1 MPSLPRSS
9 VRRIDHGAIWLA
21 NLNPGKG
28 TEPGKTRPVLVVQS
42 QTLLDAGHPST
53 LVIPLTSNLVDDAE
67 PLRLRVKAFARLKR
81 DSDLL
86 IDQLRAIDNR
96 RLTSGPLGD
105 CSPALMREVQSA
117 IVEVLDLPG
126 WRTGQ

>member
-1 MPSLPRSS
+1 MLNSPRSSLPR
-9 VRRIDHGAIWLA
+9 IEHGAIWLA

-28 TEPGKTRPVLVVQS
+28 SEPGKTRPVLVVQS

-53 LVIPLTSNLVDDAE
+53 LVIPLTTNLVDDAE
-67 PLRLRVKAFARLKR
+67 PLRVRVTSFARLKH

-96 RLTSGPLGD
+96 RLTSGPLGI
-105 CSPALMREVQSA
+105 CSPALMRKVHAA
-117 IVEVLDLPG
+117 IGEVLDLPK
-126 WRTGQ
+126 